1 MGVTIMKTCFCKWV
15 VIKTDHIIRIFA
27 DFSNS
32 AIDPWKIKDMKI
44 KHVPKLTKSSRK
56 K

>member
-1 MGVTIMKTCFCKWV
+1 MCKQFLFYK
-15 VIKTDHIIRIFA
+15 VIKTDHIIRNFA

-32 AIDPWKIKDMKI
+32 AIDPWSVKNMKI
-44 KHVPKLTKSSRK
+44 KNVPKLTKSSRK